1 MIRRDLSSQRVGQ
14 VANLRAD
21 CQSAQTASSYQPARK
36 MLTRISCLA
45 SVLACALFASGEL
58 SNRRAPGFALPDPE
72 YTHFYDL
79 QDYRGKVLLIDIMS
93 TTCPHCLLLSTTLE
107 KVKEK
112 YGDKVQIL
120 SVVLPPDNQSTV
132 AKFRAVNRITVPIV
146 CDQGQMTI
154 SYMNARPG
162 MGHIDVPHLFL
173 IDRTGMI
180 RNDFSYK
187 EDARAVFE
195 GPGLNLEIDKLLK

>member
-1 MIRRDLSSQRVGQ
+1 MVL
-14 VANLRAD
+14 
-21 CQSAQTASSYQPARK
+21 
-36 MLTRISCLA
+36 RISCLA
-45 SVLACALFASGEL
+45 AALACGLFASGEL
-58 SNRRAPGFALPDPE
+58 SNRRAPGFALPNPD

-79 QDYRGKVLLIDIMS
+79 QDYRGKVVLLDIMS

-107 KVKEK
+107 KMKAK
-112 YGDKVQIL
+112 FGDKIEVL
-120 SVVLPPDNQSTV
+120 SVVLPPDNQTTV
-132 AKFRAVNRITVPIV
+132 AKYKSVNKITVPIL

-162 MGHIDVPHLFL
+162 MAHIDVPHLFI
-173 IDRTGMI
+173 IDQQGMI

-195 GPGLNLEIDKLLK
+195 GPGLIVEIEKLLK

>member
-1 MIRRDLSSQRVGQ
+1 MMFRGSCVIAL
-14 VANLRAD
+14 VAGL
-21 CQSAQTASSYQPARK
+21 
-36 MLTRISCLA
+36 LLG
-45 SVLACALFASGEL
+45 SGAL

-112 YGDKVQIL
+112 FGDKVGIL

-132 AKFRAVNRITVPIV
+132 AKYRAVNKITVPIA
-146 CDQGQMTI
+146 CDQGQMTV
-154 SYMNARPG
+154 SYMNATPSTA
-162 MGHIDVPHLFL
+162 HIDVPHLFV
-173 IDRTGMI
+173 IDQRGMI
-180 RNDFSYK
+180 RNDFSYSN
-187 EDARAVFE
+187 DDRSVFE
-195 GPGLNLEIDKLLK
+195 GPGLFAEIEKLLK

>member
-1 MIRRDLSSQRVGQ
+1 MIRNVFAHVGQ

-21 CQSAQTASSYQPARK
+21 CQSAQVRAGYRPARK
-36 MLTRISCLA
+36 VIRISSLA
-45 SVLACALFASGEL
+45 TLFAFALLASGEL
-58 SNRRAPGFALPDPE
+58 SNRRAPGFALPDPDYE
-72 YTHFYDL
+72 HFYDL

-107 KVKEK
+107 KVRDK
-112 YGDKVQIL
+112 YGDKVGIL
-120 SVVLPPDNQSTV
+120 SVVLPGDNQATV
-132 AKFRAVNRITVPIV
+132 AKYKLVNKITVPIV

-162 MGHIDVPHLFL
+162 MGHIDVPHLFI
-173 IDRTGMI
+173 IDQAGMI

-187 EDARAVFE
+187 EDARAIFE
-195 GPGLNLEIDKLLK
+195 GPGLYSEIDKLLK